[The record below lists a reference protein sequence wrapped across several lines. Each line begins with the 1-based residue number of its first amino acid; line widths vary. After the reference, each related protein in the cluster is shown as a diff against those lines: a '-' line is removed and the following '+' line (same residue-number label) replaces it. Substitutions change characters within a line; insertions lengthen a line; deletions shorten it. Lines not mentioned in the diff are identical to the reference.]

1 MARGIPHDVLRHFA
15 QVPLFTSVSK
25 KGLRAVAAAATEID
39 VPAGKDL
46 VREGEHDRYLYVITR
61 GTAVVTKSGRRLKE
75 LVPGD
80 FFGELAFLSG
90 AARSATVQAY
100 TDLRVL
106 VLGPRELDVIV
117 QTEPAVAR
125 ALLKAMA
132 ERVQQNDRSPTS

>member
-15 QVPLFTSVSK
+15 QVPLFAAVSK
-25 KGLRAVAAAATEID
+25 KGLRAVATAATEID
-39 VPAGKDL
+39 VPAGKEL
-46 VREGEHDRYLYVITR
+46 VRQGAHDRYLYVITR
-61 GTAVVTKSGRRLKE
+61 GTAVVTRNGKKVRE

-90 AARSATVQAY
+90 AARSATVAAY
-100 TDLRVL
+100 SDLRVM
-106 VLGPRELDVIV
+106 VLGPRELDGIV
-117 QTEPAVAR
+117 AREPAVAR